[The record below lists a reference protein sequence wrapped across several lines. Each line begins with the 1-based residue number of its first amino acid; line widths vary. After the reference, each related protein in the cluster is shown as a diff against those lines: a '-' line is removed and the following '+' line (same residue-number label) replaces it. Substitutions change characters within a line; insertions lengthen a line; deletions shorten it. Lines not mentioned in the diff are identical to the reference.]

1 MKNLTFIVVSSL
13 LVSSLAFAHGDDAH
27 GKRAF
32 DVSTAEQMSFGIAGD
47 RQKSNRKINVVM
59 DDTMRFTPSTIKIRV
74 GETVT
79 LVVRNNG
86 KIMHE
91 AVIGSMKEL
100 NAHADMMRKFPEME
114 HEAPYMAHVKP
125 SMSQEIVWTFN
136 KPGEFNFACLIAG
149 HFEAGMVGKITVSAQ
164 N

>member
-1 MKNLTFIVVSSL
+1 MKKLILLAASSL
-13 LVSSLAFAHGDDAH
+13 LASSLAFSHGDEAH
-27 GKRAF
+27 GKKNF

-59 DDTMRFTPSTIKIRV
+59 DDTMRFTPDTIKVRK

-79 LVVRNNG
+79 LVVTNKG

-91 AVIGSMKEL
+91 AVLGGMQEL
-100 NAHADMMRKFPEME
+100 KAHADMMRKFPEME

-125 SMSQEIVWTFN
+125 GMSQEIIWTFN
-136 KPGEFNFACLIAG
+136 KSGEFYFACLITG
-149 HFEAGMVGKITVSAQ
+149 HFEAGMLGKITVTQ